1 MYKHSSI
8 NTNWSHNLAC
18 DHQVPKIFGQGYSED
33 ENNKMLETFNTE
45 KRMFQGKQGT
55 YDCVYIWTNHLLD
68 GQLPHLWH
76 KHYSLGATQILRKVA
91 NSLTSEIV
99 GIRYS
104 GKFWKDVN
112 LIHGGKCPAEFISIC
127 FNSYLIYY
135 FPLCVQARGTGPKLK
150 SWINRQLS
158 YASPRLMKGVT
169 IEIPSII
176 GIIFKKALGNL

>member
-1 MYKHSSI
+1 
-8 NTNWSHNLAC
+8 
-18 DHQVPKIFGQGYSED
+18 
-33 ENNKMLETFNTE
+33 MLETFNTE

-104 GKFWKDVN
+104 GKFWKDVK

-135 FPLCVQARGTGPKLK
+135 FPLCVQARGSVPNLNVQR
-150 SWINRQLS
+150 NRPLS
-158 YASPRLMKGVT
+158 TDIPRSLKGVT
-169 IEIPSII
+169 RGILSML
-176 GIIFKKALGNL
+176 GIIFKNTLGNLLMSLMEIGSLLQ